1 MKFDSHDINKEIF
14 IVAEIGNNH
23 EGNINIAKELIKQAS
38 IAKVNA
44 VKFQTFIPEN
54 YVTSSDIKRIN
65 MLKKFQLTKKEIISL
80 SDFAKSLGL
89 IFFSTPFDIESAIFL
104 DKIQSIFKISS
115 GDNNFAQLVNKV
127 FEFKKPTIISTGL
140 ADLKLLEELYNNW
153 FSENP
158 NLPISFLHCV
168 TSYPVLDTQANMN
181 RINKLKLKFP
191 KAIIGYSDHTIG
203 LESACLA
210 VSMGARI
217 IEKHFTI
224 DKNFSEFRDHQLS
237 ADPIELKDLVE
248 KIRKIEMMMSDEAN
262 QGSKDEESNR
272 IAVRRSIAA
281 SRKINAK
288 KVINKEDLTWL
299 RPGTGFKPGEEN
311 YLIGRS
317 TSKEIKKGEI
327 ILPEMLQ
334 E

>member
-1 MKFDSHDINKEIF
+1 MKFDSHDIEKEIF

-23 EGNINIAKELIKQAS
+23 EGNINVAKELIKQAS
-38 IAKVNA
+38 IARVNA

-65 MLKKFQLTKKEIISL
+65 MLKKFQLTNKEIISL
-80 SDFAKSLGL
+80 ADFARSLGL

-104 DKIQSIFKISS
+104 NKIQSIFKISS
-115 GDNNFAQLVNKV
+115 GDNNFTQLVNKI

-140 ADLKLLEELYNNW
+140 ADLKLLEKLYDNW
-153 FSENP
+153 FCKNP

-248 KIRKIEMMMSDEAN
+248 RIRKIEIMMSNESN

-281 SRKINAK
+281 SRNINAK
-288 KVINKEDLTWL
+288 KVINKDDLTWL

-311 YLIGRS
+311 CLIGRS
-317 TSKEIKKGEI
+317 TVKEIKKGEI
-327 ILPEMLQ
+327 ILPEMLKG
-334 E
+334 

>member
-1 MKFDSHDINKEIF
+1 M
-14 IVAEIGNNH
+14 
-23 EGNINIAKELIKQAS
+23 
-38 IAKVNA
+38 
-44 VKFQTFIPEN
+44 
-54 YVTSSDIKRIN
+54 
-65 MLKKFQLTKKEIISL
+65 
-80 SDFAKSLGL
+80 
-89 IFFSTPFDIESAIFL
+89 
-104 DKIQSIFKISS
+104 
-115 GDNNFAQLVNKV
+115 
-127 FEFKKPTIISTGL
+127 
-140 ADLKLLEELYNNW
+140 
-153 FSENP
+153 
-158 NLPISFLHCV
+158 

-181 RINKLKLKFP
+181 RINKLKHKFP

-248 KIRKIEMMMSDEAN
+248 RIRKIEMMMSDAGN

-281 SRKINAK
+281 SRNINAK
-288 KVINKEDLTWL
+288 EVINKEDLTWL

-311 YLIGRS
+311 YLIGKS
-317 TSKEIKKGEI
+317 TLKGIKKGEI
-327 ILPEMLQ
+327 ILAEMLQ